1 MTTTSPATSTTMPS
15 DASPLPRAL
24 PTSIQHY
31 IDGSR
36 VDSVAGTTIPVTD
49 PVSHREYAVLAA
61 GAPADVD
68 LAVTAA
74 RRAFE
79 ESGWAQMPSRRRS
92 DVLRKIA
99 DAIESRAA
107 VISAF
112 EAFDTGQPV
121 SQARGLAARAAE
133 NFRYFADVC
142 SAMHEDAFR
151 TNAQLGY
158 VIRRPRG
165 VAGLITEMVLA
176 GDAAELPKLLPDAMT
191 AALSPYIGRQ
201 ATAEYVRP
209 ITNRR

>member
-1 MTTTSPATSTTMPS
+1 RAAPARGGHGPGHQGDRQAARRGCAAADRPARPPRGGFGRSGRRPMTTTSPITSATSSAEPS
-15 DASPLPRAL
+15 TAATALPRAL
-24 PTSIQHY
+24 PTAIQHY

-61 GAPADVD
+61 GAAADVD

-74 RRAFE
+74 QRAFE

-121 SQARGLAARAAE
+121 SQARGLATRAAE
-133 NFRYFADVC
+133 NF
-142 SAMHEDAFR
+142 
-151 TNAQLGY
+151 
-158 VIRRPRG
+158 
-165 VAGLITEMVLA
+165 
-176 GDAAELPKLLPDAMT
+176 
-191 AALSPYIGRQ
+191 
-201 ATAEYVRP
+201 
-209 ITNRR
+209 